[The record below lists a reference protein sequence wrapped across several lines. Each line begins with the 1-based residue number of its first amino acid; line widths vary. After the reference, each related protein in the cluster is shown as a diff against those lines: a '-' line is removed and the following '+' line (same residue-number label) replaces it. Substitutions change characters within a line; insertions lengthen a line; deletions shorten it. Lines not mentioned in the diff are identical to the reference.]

1 MSILVKI
8 TELQGNGLHES
19 GSMMSPDLNGL
30 FDLSA
35 IVLISIGAFL
45 CWRNRKSCSTTT
57 KADSAP
63 DDLHFADSQTG
74 KEKYIIVDAETAGL
88 SKADD
93 AAPDGL
99 NN

>member
-1 MSILVKI
+1 
-8 TELQGNGLHES
+8 
-19 GSMMSPDLNGL
+19 MSPELNNI

-35 IVLISIGAFL
+35 IVLIGIGAFL
-45 CWRNRKSCSTTT
+45 CWRNRNSCSATT

-63 DDLHFADSQTG
+63 DDLHSAESQTG
-74 KEKYIIVDAETAGL
+74 KEKYIIVDSETTGL

-93 AAPDGL
+93 AAPEGL